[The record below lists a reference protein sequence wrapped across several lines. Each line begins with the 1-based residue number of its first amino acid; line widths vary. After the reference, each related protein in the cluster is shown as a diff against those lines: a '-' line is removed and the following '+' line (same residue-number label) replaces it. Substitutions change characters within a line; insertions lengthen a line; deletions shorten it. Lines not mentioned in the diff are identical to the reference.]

1 MSRDDSAIWT
11 RESGAAWLRTSAGPT
26 EPFMITLSDVS
37 QYMTVAGAVLAG
49 GFLFL
54 AAMVAGRLFAP
65 HAPTT
70 MKLTSYECGVDPVG
84 EGWAQTNVRYF
95 LYAFLYLIFA
105 VDAVYLFPWATVI
118 RTPDL
123 GVASLVEMAIFIG
136 VLLVGLA
143 HAARRGLLQWT

>member
-1 MSRDDSAIWT
+1 MGLCRLSR
-11 RESGAAWLRTSAGPT
+11 
-26 EPFMITLSDVS
+26 VS
-37 QYMTVAGAVLAG
+37 PYLTVAGAVLAG

-65 HAPTT
+65 HAPTP
-70 MKLTSYECGVDPVG
+70 MKLKTYECGVDPVG

-118 RTPDL
+118 RNPEL
-123 GVASLVEMAIFIG
+123 GMASLAEMGIFIG
-136 VLLVGLA
+136 VLLIGLV

>member
-1 MSRDDSAIWT
+1 MPEELREKRLCRLSR
-11 RESGAAWLRTSAGPT
+11 
-26 EPFMITLSDVS
+26 VS
-37 QYMTVAGAVLAG
+37 PYLTVAGAVLAG

-65 HAPTT
+65 QAPTT
-70 MKLTSYECGVDPVG
+70 AKLKTYECGVDPVG

-95 LYAFLYLIFA
+95 LA

-118 RTPDL
+118 RSADL
-123 GVASLVEMAIFIG
+123 GMASLAEMGIFIG

-143 HAARRGLLQWT
+143 HAGRRGLLRWI